1 MEKTD
6 YLKKQWINRLTEV
19 SGSCKPIVDNSDV
32 RTLDFSLDGRWETI
46 NFIYHV
52 SLLSVTS
59 ALYLPTIR
67 GNDYEV
73 DLL

>member
-6 YLKKQWINRLTEV
+6 YLKKEWINRLTEV

-32 RTLDFSLDGRWETI
+32 RTLDGRWETI